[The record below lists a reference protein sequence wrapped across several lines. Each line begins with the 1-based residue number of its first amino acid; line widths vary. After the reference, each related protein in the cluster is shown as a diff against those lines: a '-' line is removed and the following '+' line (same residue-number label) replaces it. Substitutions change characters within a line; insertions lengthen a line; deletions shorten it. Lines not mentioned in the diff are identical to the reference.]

1 MFSIISNIK
10 SLMHKIFSYLLMYCH
25 FLFECYNKS
34 YQRLQNYKEF
44 LTMNWYY
51 TPFIFIE
58 VNDLKALPYHG
69 LKTPD
74 PSLQRRNMGTAR
86 VNNFHVDNSKNG
98 QRKI

>member
-1 MFSIISNIK
+1 
-10 SLMHKIFSYLLMYCH
+10 
-25 FLFECYNKS
+25 
-34 YQRLQNYKEF
+34 
-44 LTMNWYY
+44 MNWYH

-69 LKTPD
+69 LKKPD
-74 PSLQRRNMGTAR
+74 SSLQRRNMGTAR